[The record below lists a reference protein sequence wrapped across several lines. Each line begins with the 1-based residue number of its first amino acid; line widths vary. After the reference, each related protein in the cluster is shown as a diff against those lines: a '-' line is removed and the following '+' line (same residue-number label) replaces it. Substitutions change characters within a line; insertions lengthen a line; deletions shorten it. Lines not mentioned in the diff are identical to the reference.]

1 MTDSLPEPQQPPLD
15 DPLEESDQQA
25 DADPDTLAE
34 SFDALL
40 DTIRNRV
47 QWLRD
52 HPTYSDE
59 VNRPGAYMLM
69 IHMLISHLEEDLLFD
84 PDFPTFRVVD
94 QRTRGGGDNSDQR
107 YLMAR
112 INGGDTY
119 RIWGRIGAERR
130 VELQVYAGNPYV
142 AGGGGR
148 SAGFLAHE
156 DLQADPGGRFEVI
169 ASPTPPALPVSGE
182 SLSQETP
189 ATGESPEPPELPLRE
204 SGDSSETPAAG
215 ESLLSETPAA
225 GESLSPESLVAGESP
240 GSGSSNWIEN
250 PPDGTRILV
259 RQVYSEWSRDDM
271 GEIHIDR
278 VGHEGDLK
286 PLLTADELA
295 ARLRRATAGFDNH
308 VGLWPEM
315 VRRLYMERLQPNELS
330 APIDPGAVGGVS
342 GRFMAFGIWDLADDE
357 ALVVTTWPA
366 SGNYQGIQL
375 TDLWWSS
382 LEYANRQ
389 TSLTGDQA
397 LLGDDGNYTF
407 VLAAS
412 DPGVANWLDTM
423 GMRRGVI
430 MLRFDGTREPEFDP
444 AKRPV
449 VRLVKFSDLD
459 RHLGPGVARLS
470 AEDRRA
476 AIAARRAHVQV
487 RFGT

>member
-1 MTDSLPEPQQPPLD
+1 MTDERRHRADQGPILLAAPWRPPTTEPAPTT
-15 DPLEESDQQA
+15 
-25 DADPDTLAE
+25 DALAE

-40 DTIRNRV
+40 DTIRDRA
-47 QWLRD
+47 QWLQD
-52 HPTYSDE
+52 HPFYEDE
-59 VNRPGAYMLM
+59 INRPGAYMLM

-94 QRTRGGGDNSDQR
+94 QRARGGGDNSDQR
-107 YLMAR
+107 YLIAR

-130 VELQVYAGNPYV
+130 VDLQIYASNPYV

-156 DLQADPGGRFEVI
+156 DLQVAPDGRFEVI
-169 ASPTPPALPVSGE
+169 ASLSPP
-182 SLSQETP
+182 ETP
-189 ATGESPEPPELPLRE
+189 ESHSPETGESPE
-204 SGDSSETPAAG
+204 SHSSNWM
-215 ESLLSETPAA
+215 
-225 GESLSPESLVAGESP
+225 
-240 GSGSSNWIEN
+240 NWIEN

-259 RQVYSEWSRDDM
+259 RQVYGEWACDDM

-278 VGHEGDLK
+278 TGHEGDLK

-295 ARLRRATAGFDNH
+295 AQLRRMTAGFDNH

-315 VRRLYMERLQPNELS
+315 VRSFYVERLQPNELS
-330 APIDPGAVGGVS
+330 DPIDPGALGGVS
-342 GRFMAFGIWDLADDE
+342 GRFMAFGTWDLGEDE

-389 TSLTGDQA
+389 ASLTGDQA
-397 LLGDDGNYTF
+397 LLGDDGSYTF

-430 MLRFDGTREPEFDP
+430 MLRFDGTREPTFDP
-444 AKRPV
+444 SKRPV
-449 VRLVKFSDLD
+449 ARLVPLSDLD
-459 RHLGPGVARLS
+459 NHLGPGVPRIS
-470 AEDRRA
+470 AEERRA